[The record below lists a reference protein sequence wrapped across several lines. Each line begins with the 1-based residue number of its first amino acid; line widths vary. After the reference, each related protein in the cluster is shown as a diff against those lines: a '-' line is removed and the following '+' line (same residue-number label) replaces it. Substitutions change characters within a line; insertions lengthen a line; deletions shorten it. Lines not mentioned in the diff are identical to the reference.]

1 MPSNSP
7 STPLSNSNYYEK
19 GVVAIQCIQAY
30 YANDFRIIA
39 TQRSEEALNLLR
51 NDANVRRALFF
62 INNDSDYT
70 PFQSVINIWLDAFS
84 GVKGPIDRSLIGAT
98 STGYFPSRIGE
109 WFMKIF
115 ESDPKTC
122 HETLDDTM
130 FAMHEFVRNAFPRL
144 FSHKFL
150 STEKFWRAILGKDG
164 FDGLDQHLT
173 LQGIYNRLNLL
184 SNHFT
189 VNNKSYRN
197 LRVKDGASWID
208 YDADTRERIIL
219 QISSK
224 FPEHL
229 QLHLDKYKKSYA
241 YLDDIVFNSLS
252 ATRMVQEAS
261 PSHKAHYTIG
271 QCSLLSC
278 LFPLAIGW
286 CPKQLC
292 PRGNFF

>member
-7 STPLSNSNYYEK
+7 STPLSNSYYEK

-30 YANDFRIIA
+30 YANDFRLLAMDRI
-39 TQRSEEALNLLR
+39 QEALNILR
-51 NDANVRRALFF
+51 EDKNVRKALFF
-62 INNDSDYT
+62 INSDSDYT
-70 PFQSVINIWLDAFS
+70 PSYQSVINIWLNAFP
-84 GVKGPIDRSLIGAT
+84 GVKGPIDPSLIGAT
-98 STGYFPSRIGE
+98 STGYLPSRIGE
-109 WFMKIF
+109 WFMNIF
-115 ESDPKTC
+115 QSDPKTC

-130 FAMHEFVRNAFPRL
+130 FAIHEFVRNALPRL
-144 FSHKFL
+144 FSNNNFL
-150 STEKFWRAILGKDG
+150 CKENFWRSILGKDG

-184 SNHFT
+184 SHHFT

-197 LRVKDGASWID
+197 LCVKDGASWID

-252 ATRMVQEAS
+252 ATRMVREAS
-261 PSHKAHYTIG
+261 PSHKAHYTPHT
-271 QCSLLSC
+271 L
-278 LFPLAIGW
+278 
-286 CPKQLC
+286 PKSSHTTW
-292 PRGNFF
+292 